1 MSRADL
7 KLDRKVDESK
17 LSCFRQLFPSIY
29 SVKRLTEKLAW
40 CCCWRKNIINEHGLK
55 LIWPLILT
63 FFVQLGSGDA
73 QTLCITDDDNVWS
86 WGDGDYGK
94 LGRGGSDG
102 CKIPIKVDSLA
113 GLGKL
118 TQSVWKSPIKSHSKL
133 RAKRASFSLWMYK
146 SSLKMPKF
154 VLFGQ
159 FLKTWR
165 LRSNSVTR

>member
-1 MSRADL
+1 MSRADSTW
-7 KLDRKVDESK
+7 RKS
-17 LSCFRQLFPSIY
+17 RRIQTIIFPSTY
-29 SVKRLTEKLAW
+29 SVKRLTEKIAW

-118 TQSVWKSPIKSHSKL
+118 TPQCLKIAHKVAFKI
-133 RAKRASFSLWMYK
+133 ASEASYVYIWSGQNF
-146 SSLKMPKF
+146 LKMPKMINLAIF
-154 VLFGQ
+154 ENL
-159 FLKTWR
+159 R
-165 LRSNSVTR
+165 LVVK